1 VVAAKAALEQVLSAD
16 GYVRLNAN
24 GSYLADGI
32 DAILDSRGLPW
43 RAFRLGPRTGY
54 CLHPDLPRNGREAEL
69 SIDNDLIAARRVY
82 MANRG
87 VWEAIWS
94 AGTQVS
100 FAHSRADLDH
110 YLAVADA
117 FLGEVQE

>member
-1 VVAAKAALEQVLSAD
+1 MRSKHDFGLWPRPDCRGGVETD
-16 GYVRLNAN
+16 GC
-24 GSYLADGI
+24 G
-32 DAILDSRGLPW
+32 

-54 CLHPDLPRNGREAEL
+54 CMFPDLPRNGHEAGL
-69 SIDNDLIAARRVY
+69 SIDKDLIAARRVY

-100 FAHSRADLDH
+100 FAHSRADLDR
-110 YLAVADA
+110 YLEVAEA
-117 FLGEVQE
+117 FLAEIRC